1 MTSNRPRAVLA
12 GHADVAH
19 GLVSAVQ
26 AIAGRGDRFVP
37 LSNAGLGAD
46 TLLTALRE
54 LVTREG
60 ATVIFTDLPA
70 GSATLAARRLQREQ
84 PALTVVAGVN
94 LAALLEFAMHDEP
107 DGANAIEK
115 GRAAM
120 LLWPGGPGAA

>member
-26 AIAGRGDRFVP
+26 VIAGRGDRFVP
-37 LSNAGLGAD
+37 LSNAGHGAD
-46 TLLTALRE
+46 TLLAALRA
-54 LVTREG
+54 LVADEG
-60 ATVIFTDLPA
+60 AQVIFTDLPA

-84 PALTVVAGVN
+84 PTLTVVAGVN
-94 LAALLEFAMHDEP
+94 LAALLEFAMQDAP
-107 DGANAIEK
+107 DAAAAVDK

-120 LLWPGGPGAA
+120 LAWPGGTGAA